1 MSSEEDIVQDI
12 LNQIESSSKFTEE
25 DKEECRDLLEN
36 NYRDVSLDDRE
47 ITLSRAEI
55 KNFEALSSKNID
67 FDEEDTVL
75 YGENTTGKTSFIEAL
90 EFNLVGRPE
99 HPQYR
104 SQFELTNLIRKGK
117 SAATTN
123 TYWQVNGENY
133 LIYRILK
140 RDNGLIEY
148 PRVTQSPETQGAGED
163 RRDKQAKVS
172 DLIGIL
178 PLEERLSER
187 RFDLYRILGLFF
199 MSSKNW
205 RLFMDWDKASDML
218 DILFRVNLTNVINA
232 SKARM
237 EEKYSI
243 DSDAEEATYQLQ
255 NRKDEKENIGRD
267 IRNLEQKRD
276 RLSTELADRR
286 DQLRSVRSALK
297 DETDSGV
304 DADELQSRKSTLE
317 SKEADIQRQL
327 TKKTQELAKKR
338 RLINRYEDTDLKED
352 MDVVADEVRNM
363 MSVPEQCPICTQ
375 SVDNEQR
382 TRFLEHN
389 HCPLCSKEVPE
400 DRRRVEKEYQPD
412 ESITAIQEKQEE
424 KLEELQQERDKIEF
438 DIETLQERLEDTQS
452 QLEQVEQVLEDGQ
465 VGELIDNREQL
476 EQEERELEEE
486 LAKVQ
491 GKINSKENRVEEL
504 EDEIE
509 ELEAMVEEF
518 NQNNRK
524 RQMLSSFNKIV
535 RDKRAREQRKLK
547 DRLEEVMLDLTDY
560 FTEGT
565 FSDVEEVVF
574 PDKGEYSFEIHK
586 EDGTVLDSSDPQEST
601 AEVVLHALL
610 FHTAVLKELSE
621 SGRNLPFRLFV
632 IDSAFTNEQD
642 RWNKKALANFLSN
655 LPSILEDYQVIIS
668 MAEIDIDNTPFEQN
682 YQFEPFN

>member
-255 NRKDEKENIGRD
+255 NRKEEKEKIGKD

-412 ESITAIQEKQEE
+412 KSITAIQEKQEE

-438 DIETLQERLEDTQS
+438 DIQTLQERLEDTQS

-491 GKINSKENRVEEL
+491 GKINSKENQVEEL

-518 NQNNRK
+518 HQNNRK

-547 DRLEEVMLDLTDY
+547 DRLEEVMLELTDY

>member
-1 MSSEEDIVQDI
+1 MSSEEDIIQDI
-12 LNQIESSSKFTEE
+12 LKQIESSSKFTEE
-25 DKEECRDLLEN
+25 DKTECRDLLEN

-47 ITLSRAEI
+47 INLIRAEI
-55 KNFEALSSKNID
+55 KNFEAVSSKSID
-67 FDEEDTVL
+67 FDEKDTVL

-90 EFNLVGRPE
+90 EFNLAGRPE

-104 SQFELTNLIRKGK
+104 SQFELTNLIQKGK

-140 RDNGLIEY
+140 RDNGLTEY
-148 PRVTQSPETQGAGED
+148 PRVTQSPEEQGTEED
-163 RRDKQAKVS
+163 RRDQQAKVS
-172 DLIGIL
+172 ALIGIS

-199 MSSKNW
+199 ISSKNW

-243 DSDAEEATYQLQ
+243 DPEAEEATYQLQ
-255 NRKDEKENIGRD
+255 NRKDEKEQIGRD
-267 IRNLEQKRD
+267 VRSLEQKRD

-297 DETDSGV
+297 QETDSGV

-327 TKKTQELAKKR
+327 TKKTQELAKNR

-375 SVDNEQR
+375 SVDTEQR

-389 HCPLCSKEVPE
+389 HCPLCSKEVPKE
-400 DRRRVEKEYQPD
+400 RRRVEKEYQPD
-412 ESITAIQEKQEE
+412 ESITAIQEKQQE
-424 KLEELQQERDKIEF
+424 KLEELQQERDEIEF
-438 DIETLQERLEDTQS
+438 DIKTLQERLEDTQS

-465 VGELIDNREQL
+465 VGELIKDREEL
-476 EQEERELEEE
+476 EQEERELEGE

-491 GKINSKENRVEEL
+491 GKIDSKENRVEGL

-509 ELEAMVEEF
+509 ELTALVEEF

-524 RQMLSSFNKIV
+524 RRMLSSFNTIV
-535 RDKRAREQRKLK
+535 RDKREREQRKLK
-547 DRLEEVMLDLTDY
+547 DRLEEVMLELTDY
-560 FTEGT
+560 FAEGT

-586 EDGTVLDSSDPQEST
+586 EDGTILNSTEPQEST

-642 RWNKKALANFLSN
+642 KWNKRALANFLSN
-655 LPSILEDYQVIIS
+655 LPRILGDYQVIIS
-668 MAEIDIDNTPFEQN
+668 MAELDIDNTPFEQN
-682 YQFEPFN
+682 YQFKRFN

>member
-1 MSSEEDIVQDI
+1 MSSEEDIIQDI
-12 LNQIESSSKFTEE
+12 LKQIESSSKFTEE
-25 DKEECRDLLEN
+25 DKTECRDLLEN

-47 ITLSRAEI
+47 INLIRAEV
-55 KNFEALSSKNID
+55 KNFEAVSSKSID
-67 FDEEDTVL
+67 FDEKDTVL

-90 EFNLVGRPE
+90 EFNLAGRPE

-104 SQFELTNLIRKGK
+104 SQFELTNLIQKGK

-140 RDNGLIEY
+140 RDNGLTEY
-148 PRVTQSPETQGAGED
+148 PRVTQSPEEQGTEED
-163 RRDKQAKVS
+163 RRDQQAKVS
-172 DLIGIL
+172 ALIGIS

-199 MSSKNW
+199 ISSKNW

-243 DSDAEEATYQLQ
+243 DPEAEEATYQLQ
-255 NRKDEKENIGRD
+255 NRKDEKEQIGRD
-267 IRNLEQKRD
+267 VRSLEQKRD

-297 DETDSGV
+297 QETDSGV

-327 TKKTQELAKKR
+327 TKKTQELAKNR

-375 SVDNEQR
+375 SVDTEQR

-389 HCPLCSKEVPE
+389 HCPLCSKEVPKE
-400 DRRRVEKEYQPD
+400 RRRVEKEYQPD
-412 ESITAIQEKQEE
+412 ESITAIQEKQQE
-424 KLEELQQERDKIEF
+424 KLEELQQERDEIEF
-438 DIETLQERLEDTQS
+438 DIKTLQERLEDTQS

-465 VGELIDNREQL
+465 VGELIKDREEL
-476 EQEERELEEE
+476 EQEERELEGE

-491 GKINSKENRVEEL
+491 GKIDSKENRVEGL

-509 ELEAMVEEF
+509 ELTALVEEF

-524 RQMLSSFNKIV
+524 RRMLSSFNTIV
-535 RDKRAREQRKLK
+535 RDKREREQRKLK
-547 DRLEEVMLDLTDY
+547 DRLEEVMLELTDY
-560 FTEGT
+560 FAEGT

-586 EDGTVLDSSDPQEST
+586 EDGTILNSTEPQEST

-610 FHTAVLKELSE
+610 FHTAVLKELSK

-642 RWNKKALANFLSN
+642 KWNKRALANFLSN
-655 LPSILEDYQVIIS
+655 LPRILEDYQVIIS
-668 MAEIDIDNTPFEQN
+668 MAELDIDNTPFEQN
-682 YQFEPFN
+682 YQFKRFN